1 MRKSE
6 VYSYQCLEE
15 KGWDSVRKEK
25 LEMEESI
32 GCEAETKSE
41 AGARECEGT
50 GDYSECEVKERLENC
65 PREQTTRTGQKAESQ
80 SGAEEE
86 CGEKRIR
93 WFRINHKYMSICRY
107 ALFVIFSAIL
117 LYIMVSHGGQ
127 TIAFLKNMI
136 HVLTP
141 FLVGVLI
148 AYFLNPLVARI
159 DGLLQ
164 KRIAKGKLPR
174 VTVMISIFM
183 AYVIVLGFI
192 ILAFVFVVPQVG
204 ASIRELTEKVP
215 GMYERIARE
224 LGHLEE
230 RFPEL
235 ERQFPAINWDDF
247 NKQLASAVPNL
258 VSYGTNVVSSLVPM
272 VYSFSVSIV
281 KLVINLVL
289 GLFISIYMI
298 YSKDSFRYEAKRVVY
313 ALFPEEKGNVVCTTF
328 RECNDIFGAFLISK
342 AIDSLIIGCLCC
354 ILMTI
359 LGLPYAVLLSV
370 IVGITN
376 MIPYFGPFVGAVPGV
391 LIYLCIDWELALIFA
406 IMILALQQFDGL
418 ILGPRLLGQSTGLSP
433 IWVIFAITVGG
444 AYFGFVGMFIGVPV
458 VAVIA
463 HLCNKF
469 ITNRLRGK
477 KIKALQQLQSDG
489 RPAGEKPTDGD
500 A

>member
-1 MRKSE
+1 MRESE
-6 VYSYQCLEE
+6 VYSYQCLKE
-15 KGWDSVRKEK
+15 KGRGS
-25 LEMEESI
+25 
-32 GCEAETKSE
+32 
-41 AGARECEGT
+41 
-50 GDYSECEVKERLENC
+50 VKEDKTQMREN
-65 PREQTTRTGQKAESQ
+65 RAAGEKQKEQTKLREKDGKKEPEKNEDCRAGQTVERETAGK
-80 SGAEEE
+80 
-86 CGEKRIR
+86 KIR
-93 WFRINHKYMSICRY
+93 WIQINHKYMSVCRY

-117 LYIMVSHGGQ
+117 LYIVVSHWGQ

-141 FLVGVLI
+141 FLIGVLI
-148 AYFLNPLVARI
+148 AYFLTPLVARI

-164 KRIAKGKLPR
+164 TKVAKGKVPR
-174 VTVMISIFM
+174 LTRIFSIIM
-183 AYVIVLGFI
+183 AYVVVLGFI
-192 ILAFVFVVPQVG
+192 VVAFVFVVPQVG
-204 ASIRELTEKVP
+204 ASIRELTEKIP
-215 GMYERIARE
+215 GMYGRIARE
-224 LGHLEE
+224 LAYLEA

-235 ERQFPAINWDDF
+235 EEQFPAINWKDF
-247 NKQLASAVPNL
+247 NKQLASALPNL
-258 VSYGTNVVSSLVPM
+258 VEYGTNVVGNVVPM
-272 VYSFSVSIV
+272 VYSFSVSVV

-289 GLFISIYMI
+289 GLIISIYMI

-313 ALFPEEKGNVVCTTF
+313 ALFSEEKGDVVCTTF

-342 AIDSLIIGCLCC
+342 AIDSLIIGCMCC
-354 ILMTI
+354 VLMTI

-391 LIYLCIDWELALIFA
+391 LIYLCTDWELALVFA

-469 ITNRLRGK
+469 ITSRLRGK
-477 KIKALQQLQSDG
+477 NIKALQRIEGLSV
-489 RPAGEKPTDGD
+489 GEKPADRHI
-500 A
+500 

>member
-1 MRKSE
+1 M
-6 VYSYQCLEE
+6 
-15 KGWDSVRKEK
+15 GKEK
-25 LEMEESI
+25 LEIEENI
-32 GCEAETKSE
+32 GCQAEMKSE
-41 AGARECEGT
+41 AGAQGCGSV
-50 GDYSECEVKERLENC
+50 GDRSGSEMKEREKNS
-65 PREQTTRTGQKAESQ
+65 PEERVAGIGRKAESQ
-80 SGAEEE
+80 SDTKGEG
-86 CGEKRIR
+86 GEKRIR
-93 WFRINHKYMSICRY
+93 WFHINHKYMSICRY
-107 ALFVIFSAIL
+107 ALFVIFSAIM
-117 LYIMVSHGGQ
+117 LYIIASHGTQ

-136 HVLTP
+136 QVLTP
-141 FLVGVLI
+141 FLIGVLI

-164 KRIAKGKLPR
+164 KRVAKGRVPKL
-174 VTVMISIFM
+174 TVILSIVM

-192 ILAFVFVVPQVG
+192 VLAFVFVVPQVG

-215 GMYERIARE
+215 GMYESIARE

-235 ERQFPAINWDDF
+235 EKQFPAINWDDF

-258 VSYGTNVVSSLVPM
+258 VAYGTNVVSSIVPM

-281 KLVINLVL
+281 KLAINLVL

-313 ALFPEEKGNVVCTTF
+313 ALFPEEKGNVICNTF

-391 LIYLCIDWELALIFA
+391 LIYLCTDWELALIFA

-477 KIKALQQLQSDG
+477 KIRALQQLQSDG
-489 RPAGEKPTDGD
+489 RPAGEKPTDGG

>member
-1 MRKSE
+1 MGFVS
-6 VYSYQCLEE
+6 EE
-15 KGWDSVRKEK
+15 KMEMGENEGSESEMKNGAGIPECKGAGDS
-25 LEMEESI
+25 
-32 GCEAETKSE
+32 SE
-41 AGARECEGT
+41 NKM
-50 GDYSECEVKERLENC
+50 KEREKGC
-65 PREQTTRTGQKAESQ
+65 AGHETEGKGQKAGSRDSAKRESK
-80 SGAEEE
+80 
-86 CGEKRIR
+86 EKRIR
-93 WFRINHKYMSICRY
+93 WFRINQKYMSICRY
-107 ALFVIFSAIL
+107 ALFVIFSGIL
-117 LYIMVSHGGQ
+117 LYIIASHGGQ

-141 FLVGVLI
+141 FLIGVLI

-164 KRIAKGKLPR
+164 KRVAKGRVPR
-174 VTVMISIFM
+174 VTVILSIVM

-192 ILAFVFVVPQVG
+192 IAAFVFVVPQVG

-215 GMYERIARE
+215 GMYDSIARE

-235 ERQFPAINWDDF
+235 EKQFPAINWDDF
-247 NKQLASAVPNL
+247 NKQLASTVPNL
-258 VSYGTNVVSSLVPM
+258 VAYGTNVVSSIVPM

-281 KLVINLVL
+281 KLVINLLL

-313 ALFPEEKGNVVCTTF
+313 ALFPEEKGDVVCTTF

-391 LIYLCIDWELALIFA
+391 LIYLCIDWELALVFA

-477 KIKALQQLQSDG
+477 NIKALQPDELS
-489 RPAGEKPTDGD
+489 AGEKPTDGG